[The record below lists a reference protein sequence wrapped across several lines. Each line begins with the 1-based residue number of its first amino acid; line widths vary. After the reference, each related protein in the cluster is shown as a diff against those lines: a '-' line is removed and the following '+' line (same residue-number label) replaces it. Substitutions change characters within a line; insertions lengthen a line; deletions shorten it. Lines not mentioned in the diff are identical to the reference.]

1 MECFTIGGWRRPA
14 VSKARTYVKNTL
26 KVLRGKGVEDLAM
39 KALYAGQIFSQP
51 VGTDPSESSAP
62 AFEAQGFPFTQE
74 FYSVI

>member
-1 MECFTIGGWRRPA
+1 
-14 VSKARTYVKNTL
+14 
-26 KVLRGKGVEDLAM
+26 M